1 MPWDV
6 LTKENLDK
14 AIPWIMEDYLAGRAA
29 GEFDYE
35 LSFYEDA
42 YTKNADLFV
51 DFDEKLNE
59 YLANN

>member
-1 MPWDV
+1 MD
-6 LTKENLDK
+6 
-14 AIPWIMEDYLAGRAA
+14 DYLAGREA

-42 YTKNADLFV
+42 YTENSDLFV
-51 DFDEKLNE
+51 DFDEMLND